1 MAMNKSQRW
10 GLFLAGFL
18 LWMVLSVLMGVAF
31 LAVKHSMGWG
41 FFSSTGYHA
50 FTGCMAKQMEHVGSD
65 DPMMGH

>member
-1 MAMNKSQRW
+1 MTMNKSQRW
-10 GLFLAGFL
+10 ALILGGFV

-41 FFSSTGYHA
+41 FFSNAGFHA
-50 FTGCMAKQMEHVGSD
+50 FAGCMATQMEHIASD